1 MTAPALAVS
10 RQPAGS
16 DVAQQLLRELDA
28 ELASRY
34 PSAAIH
40 GLHPGEA
47 DDPGLIF
54 LVAQRG
60 PDPVGCG
67 ALRPL
72 DDATAEIKRMF
83 VRSLY
88 RGQGIAHTI
97 LLALESA
104 AREAGFRTLL
114 LETGSRQPEALE
126 LYRRAGYVPRAP
138 YGEYAGNPYSIC
150 MEKEL

>member
-1 MTAPALAVS
+1 MNAPALTIL
-10 RQPAGS
+10 RQPS
-16 DVAQQLLRELDA
+16 DSEVAHQLLRELDA

-47 DDPGLIF
+47 EDSGLVF
-54 LVAQRG
+54 LVARVG
-60 PDPVGCG
+60 FDPAGCG
-67 ALRPL
+67 AIRPL
-72 DDATAEIKRMF
+72 DRATAEIKRMF
-83 VRSLY
+83 VRSAY
-88 RGQGIAHTI
+88 RGQGIARAI

-104 AREAGFRTLL
+104 AREAGYGKLL

-126 LYRRAGYVPRAP
+126 LYRTAGYIDRAP
-138 YGEYAGNPYSIC
+138 YGEYVGNLYSVC